1 MSPLHEQDFLWTPKV
16 KDRPRA
22 QPGGGRSYTPKKTV
36 TAEAAFLEQ
45 YTGPTFEQMLAVEYD
60 FYNDHVTM
68 RVFEH
73 DDYAER
79 KLRGD
84 VDNYLKLVTDALNTH
99 AWLDDRQIVRLVGEK
114 Q

>member
-73 DDYAER
+73 DTTPSASCVAMSTTTSSSSLTR
-79 KLRGD
+79 
-84 VDNYLKLVTDALNTH
+84 
-99 AWLDDRQIVRLVGEK
+99 
-114 Q
+114 